1 MDFLNHLPKC
11 VYNTSSRLVSSKI
24 LFLFRESRIL
34 GKGKGHLDR
43 LLQVVVDDGGG
54 ALRPELK
61 HPGAEGAENLRQ
73 QKKTGI
79 QQEKKVRLG

>member
-1 MDFLNHLPKC
+1 MCLYHKLQVSLELDFI
-11 VYNTSSRLVSSKI
+11 SIS
-24 LFLFRESRIL
+24 ESRIL

-61 HPGAEGAENLRQ
+61 HPGAEGAENFRQ
-73 QKKTGI
+73 QKRTGKE
-79 QQEKKVRLG
+79 QQEKEG